1 MRAYSAAS
9 PSSASHDARTP
20 SYVVPTRA
28 AQPSFKRFGTLGIV
42 AQHEHGHVEGRCFL
56 LHAARIR
63 QHEGASCHEVGEIG
77 VSERFDEGDARMPAQ
92 RPLGYRAH
100 GGVLVHG
107 VHHAH
112 VSVGVCRVAYC
123 SEHARSIGSPRF
135 SRRWHVNPKTRN
147 PSKSTASRA
156 GSSKR

>member
-1 MRAYSAAS
+1 MSVSVGVGSGRHARVQRRIAQQRLARCAHAFVRRADQGGAA
-9 PSSASHDARTP
+9 R
-20 SYVVPTRA
+20 
-28 AQPSFKRFGTLGIV
+28 FKRFGTLGIV

-123 SEHARSIGSPRF
+123 SEHALHRF
-135 SRRWHVNPKTRN
+135 AQVLAPMARQP
-147 PSKSTASRA
+147 
-156 GSSKR
+156 